1 MQRDLAHC
9 LFEKLFS
16 KRMRENMQEDSA
28 MILLDG
34 DSQWSDNA
42 KVVAHWARFD
52 PSPKQESIPQK
63 VEQQALFIKKD

>member
-1 MQRDLAHC
+1 
-9 LFEKLFS
+9 
-16 KRMRENMQEDSA
+16 MRENMQEDSA

-63 VEQQALFIKKD
+63 VEQQALFI